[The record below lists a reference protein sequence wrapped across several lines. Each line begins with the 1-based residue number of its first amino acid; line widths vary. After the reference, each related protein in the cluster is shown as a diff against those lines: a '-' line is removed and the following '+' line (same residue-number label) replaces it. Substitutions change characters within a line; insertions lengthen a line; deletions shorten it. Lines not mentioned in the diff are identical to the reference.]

1 MIKNAI
7 EGIRVQIS
15 GSPKGEREKRKKK
28 KTLKEATDIV
38 IPKTSFLQA
47 LPLSGMKVS
56 QKFFTNRK
64 K

>member
-1 MIKNAI
+1 M
-7 EGIRVQIS
+7 VP
-15 GSPKGEREKRKKK
+15 PKAKEKKEKK

>member
-15 GSPKGEREKRKKK
+15 GSPKGKREKRKK

>member
-1 MIKNAI
+1 M
-7 EGIRVQIS
+7 VP
-15 GSPKGEREKRKKK
+15 PKAKEKKEKKK